1 MSRKKSEGIVIKIIK
16 STFIGLWWIVKTIFK
31 AIFWLIIKLLELISP
46 LHDMLYNW
54 IHSEPNVKQEKVY
67 SAQHKVH
74 KSSLNVPAVYNPIVA
89 ETTVKGSIDGFTQHL
104 EKESRIIA
112 IAGRRGSGKSGLGFR
127 LMENINA
134 SVQRPCFVIGVKQA
148 VLPMWITTIED
159 INQVENQGI
168 VLVDEGAISFGARN
182 SMSKKN
188 KGLAELLA
196 VARHK
201 DLTLIFIT
209 QNTGMIDKN
218 VLNLCDTIMLKE
230 GSLLQEKMERSVM
243 KDLYTTANK
252 AIAQTALEDRK
263 SFFYVFDA
271 EFEGLAKAS
280 LPSFWS
286 ISVSKN
292 QA

>member
-74 KSSLNVPAVYNPIVA
+74 KSSLKVPAVYNPIVA

-134 SVQRPCFVIGVKQA
+134 SVQRPCFVIGVKY
-148 VLPMWITTIED
+148 
-159 INQVENQGI
+159 N
-168 VLVDEGAISFGARN
+168 
-182 SMSKKN
+182 
-188 KGLAELLA
+188 
-196 VARHK
+196 H
-201 DLTLIFIT
+201 
-209 QNTGMIDKN
+209 
-218 VLNLCDTIMLKE
+218 
-230 GSLLQEKMERSVM
+230 
-243 KDLYTTANK
+243 
-252 AIAQTALEDRK
+252 
-263 SFFYVFDA
+263 
-271 EFEGLAKAS
+271 
-280 LPSFWS
+280 
-286 ISVSKN
+286 
-292 QA
+292 